1 MVISNVVECG
11 NFLFF
16 LGKKVDIKISCPHG
30 ITFVIYVYTQ
40 SKYIRAKLVNRNH
53 FIIYPVCFC
62 VSKMFL
68 KKIEIFLCNS
78 N

>member
-53 FIIYPVCFC
+53 FIFVLFVFAFQRYF
-62 VSKMFL
+62 
-68 KKIEIFLCNS
+68 
-78 N
+78 